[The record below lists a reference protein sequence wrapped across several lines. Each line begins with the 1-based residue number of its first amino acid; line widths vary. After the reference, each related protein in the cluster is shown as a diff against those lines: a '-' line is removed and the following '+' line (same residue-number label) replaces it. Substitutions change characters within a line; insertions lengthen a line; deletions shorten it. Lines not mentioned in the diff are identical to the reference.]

1 MESGRCVSSSEGT
14 SESSRVGTKPV
25 LKPTLKAESVTAKDL
40 DTPSSSD
47 AAAAAAAKR
56 SVTFRDGHGSKT
68 RASSRRLKQL
78 HVSEECVC
86 FLPNDDNCCLHL
98 RSSDGAIVECANV
111 QQYCIPALRNEESID
126 VMIFRNLWCTVKLCE
141 YDGKTAMCIS
151 SRGMSFIYEIYEFAL
166 TPQNESADEEL
177 GIRLAHHRVP
187 ALHRTTYFSN
197 SEKPVARDILL
208 FRPAF
213 QDFKNLPVPSSPFLV
228 AAFIHHSES
237 IWANVIPQRLLIRL
251 GLQASFYPTPLINDL
266 ERKPVYS
273 AIFDTSVLKMFND
286 FRNWRFRMPVIC
298 GSTLTIKDNN
308 ETHLIVPAW
317 ANDEI
322 AKLIKTNKNML
333 SWGLDFNTDADSH
346 LVSEQDEQAG
356 SFDSQIFTN
365 GIAKLIKT
373 NKNMLSWGLDFNT
386 DADSHLVSEQDE
398 QAGSFDS
405 QIFTNGVGNRKCN

>member
-1 MESGRCVSSSEGT
+1 MCSVHYAQVHFHVLSELQAPLAYADDPNKEHRVCDPCFETLKRIEEYEKSLRTSGLESGRCVSSSEGT
-14 SESSRVGTKPV
+14 AESSRVGTKPV
-25 LKPTLKAESVTAKDL
+25 LKPTLKTESATAKEL

-47 AAAAAAAKR
+47 AAAAAKR
-56 SVTFRDGHGSKT
+56 SVTFRDGVHPGDSPADTTDNAASSSKQRKHGSKT

-86 FLPNDDNCCLHL
+86 FLPDDDNCCLHL

-151 SRGMSFIYEIYEFAL
+151 SRGMSFVGLDEIFLAYYCDANSLEFPIDFLRRIYEIYEFAL

-213 QDFKNLPVPSSPFLV
+213 QRAFYGHSELGVLCRLTNKTVKDFKNLPVPSSPFLV

-286 FRNWRFRMPVIC
+286 FRNWRFRMP
-298 GSTLTIKDNN
+298 
-308 ETHLIVPAW
+308 
-317 ANDEI
+317 
-322 AKLIKTNKNML
+322 
-333 SWGLDFNTDADSH
+333 
-346 LVSEQDEQAG
+346 
-356 SFDSQIFTN
+356 
-365 GIAKLIKT
+365 
-373 NKNMLSWGLDFNT
+373 
-386 DADSHLVSEQDE
+386 
-398 QAGSFDS
+398 
-405 QIFTNGVGNRKCN
+405 